1 MINSKC
7 IILNSTYEPLD
18 VISSKRAL
26 NLFFKGKAHIVDHY
40 DYTICSETQT
50 FSVPSMIA
58 LNSYVA
64 GRKVYTAK
72 AVLSQRNLF
81 IRDNH
86 TCQYCGRHASELTSS
101 KIKAKNRKKNKR
113 SGSSSVKE
121 ILTRDHVVPKKLGGP
136 NTWEN
141 CVTSCSTCNNKKGDD
156 RLEDTDL
163 TLLKIPKEPTQF
175 EILSKSKM
183 RGMNVAIP

>member
-1 MINSKC
+1 MMNPKC

-18 VISSKRAL
+18 VISSRRAL

-40 DYTICSETQT
+40 DYEIHSESMT
-50 FSVPSMIA
+50 FLLPSTIA
-58 LNSYVA
+58 LNTYVS

-86 TCQYCGRHASELTSS
+86 TCQYCGRHASELTSA
-101 KIKAKNRKKNKR
+101 KVKAKNRNKR
-113 SGSSSVKE
+113 KKKTGASSVKE
-121 ILTRDHVVPKKLGGP
+121 ILTRDHVIPKKLGGS

-141 CVTSCSTCNNKKGDD
+141 VVTSCSTCNNRKGDV
-156 RLEDTDL
+156 RLEDTNL
-163 TLLKIPKEPTQF
+163 TLFKVPTEPTQF
-175 EILSKSKM
+175 EILMKSKM
-183 RGMNVAIP
+183 KGMII